1 MNQGANKQKAG
12 AVNAAAIAEH
22 ATIIAEQQQ
31 IIEHQQK
38 EIEEIKHLLKQQFEN
53 RSSLSSTS
61 SSNISLTPEIIT
73 SLLRQRQS
81 LPPPEPWKG
90 IVGQGIIRWLEVLEG
105 QHKYYGRSDEDK
117 IITVVALLLDPAL
130 GEYTAEVREMG
141 EPKDYAEL
149 CDRLRKR
156 WSPIEE
162 SFHVRKQLKSLVA
175 KGPAIAPTKYAESF
189 RQLASQLDKDPQESL
204 LFDFV
209 EGLRPSFKTAIH
221 NKAYTKLSEAIA
233 HAIRMDATNTVHG
246 INNQPHNTTS
256 STSSSRDTDIDL
268 NTLGYLDA
276 ADRAACIAALNSE
289 GLKEYDTS
297 TSSSSSASTSSSS
310 SAPLQQQ
317 VAALQV
323 QLAAAGLMGSNAKPF
338 KKAPPS
344 NRGRTS
350 GNRPS
355 SSSPLSE
362 IPIQLRQLRQ
372 AYGVCLRCGV
382 QKFSAGENGHNARTC
397 TATIDKKTLPE
408 GVTRLPNFQ

>member
-1 MNQGANKQKAG
+1 MSTPTNKKG
-12 AVNAAAIAEH
+12 PNAIAIAEH
-22 ATIIAEQQQ
+22 SNIISAQQQ
-31 IIEHQQK
+31 IIEQQQAEIK
-38 EIEEIKHLLKQQFEN
+38 EIKRLLQQQN
-53 RSSLSSTS
+53 SSSLPSTS

-105 QHKYYGRSDEDK
+105 QHKYYGRTDEDK

-130 GEYTAEVREMG
+130 GEYHAEVKEIG

-175 KGPAIAPTKYAESF
+175 KGPAMVPSKYAESF

-233 HAIRMDATNTVHG
+233 HVIRMDATNTVHG
-246 INNQPHNTTS
+246 INNQSHNTTS
-256 STSSSRDTDIDL
+256 PTSSSREAEIDL
-268 NTLGYLDA
+268 NALGYLDA

-289 GLKEYDTS
+289 GLKEHDTS
-297 TSSSSSASTSSSS
+297 TSSSSSASTSSNSS
-310 SAPLQQQ
+310 VPLQQQ
-317 VAALQV
+317 IAAALQV
-323 QLAAAGLMGSNAKPF
+323 QLAAAGLIGSNAKPF
-338 KKAPPS
+338 KKAPSS
-344 NRGRTS
+344 NKGRTS
-350 GNRPS
+350 SNRS
-355 SSSPLSE
+355 SSASPLSE

-382 QKFSAGENGHNARTC
+382 HKFSAGENGHNARTC